1 VEERA
6 RDLAML
12 HLNIDSKLCG
22 CHVISRKV
30 EDVAP
35 HGVTVDRAIVRESKT
50 IAGAITASNWNERA
64 VVTP

>member
-12 HLNIDSKLCG
+12 HLNVDSKLCG
-22 CHVISRKV
+22 CHVISLKV
-30 EDVAP
+30 EDVAS
-35 HGVTVDRAIVRESKT
+35 HGVTVDRAMVRESKT
-50 IAGAITASNWNERA
+50 GHPSNWNERA

>member
-1 VEERA
+1 LEERA

-12 HLNIDSKLCG
+12 NLNIDSKLYG
-22 CHVISRKV
+22 CHVISLKV

-35 HGVTVDRAIVRESKT
+35 HGVTVDRAMVRESKT
-50 IAGAITASNWNERA
+50 RHPLSLEHWNERA